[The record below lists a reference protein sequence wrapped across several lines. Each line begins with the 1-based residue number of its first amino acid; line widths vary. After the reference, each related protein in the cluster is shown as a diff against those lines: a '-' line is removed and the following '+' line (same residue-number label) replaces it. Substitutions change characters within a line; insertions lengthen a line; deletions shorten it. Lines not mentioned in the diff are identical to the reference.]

1 MSFFGLFKGKQPLEA
16 LNVDSQTIVSPMQG
30 KRIEL
35 GDVQDEVFGSGVF
48 GEGLAI
54 VPSLGEVYAP
64 VAGVVEA
71 IFPTKHAITIRGN
84 NGVEILIH
92 IGINTVELNGQHYE
106 SQVRANDQVEAGDLL
121 MKFDVDAIKK
131 AGYDITTPVI
141 FVNGEE
147 FQKTY
152 LDVHEVQRGTPI
164 IRLG

>member
-1 MSFFGLFKGKQPLEA
+1 MSFSGLFKGEQPLEA

-35 GDVQDEVFGSGVF
+35 GDVQDVVFGSGVF

-92 IGINTVELNGQHYE
+92 IGINTVELNGQYYE
-106 SQVRANDQVEAGDLL
+106 LQVRANDQVEAGDLL

-131 AGYDITTPVI
+131 VGYDITTPVI

-152 LDVHEVQRGTPI
+152 LNVHEVQRGTPI